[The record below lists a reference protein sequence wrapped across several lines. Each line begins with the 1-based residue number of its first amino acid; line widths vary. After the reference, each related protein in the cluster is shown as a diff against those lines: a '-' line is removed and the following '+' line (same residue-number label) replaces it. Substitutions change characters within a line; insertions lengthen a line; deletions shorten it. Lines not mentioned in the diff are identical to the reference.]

1 MSNFDAAEIFRFA
14 VRIEENGEKLYRRA
28 AGISDDE
35 KTRYM
40 FNFLADQEIKHKEF
54 FGNILCTLDF
64 SAFPFETYPGEYVEY
79 MRNYLDRQ
87 KIFNEKNEKESLGI
101 SDIISAVNF
110 AHRQGI
116 RFDPVLFGDQEPR
129 SRKAAGEG
137 RRDNLRGAEAFCDA
151 LRFQERGFEV
161 IRSIR

>member
-28 AGISDDE
+28 ASISDDE

-54 FGNILCTLDF
+54 FGNILRTLDF
-64 SAFPFETYPGEYVEY
+64 SAFPYETYPGEYVEY

-87 KIFNEKNEKESLGI
+87 KIFNEKNEKDSLGI

-110 AHRQGI
+110 AIDRESDSILFYSEIKNLVPEKQQGKVDEI
-116 RFDPVLFGDQEPR
+116 IYE
-129 SRKAAGEG
+129 E
-137 RRDNLRGAEAFCDA
+137 RRHFVMLSDFKKE
-151 LRFQERGFEV
+151 
-161 IRSIR
+161 ISK